1 MTSVFNARQS
11 AVYCYWTSLVSP
23 SLCNVDE

>member
-1 MTSVFNARQS
+1 MTSVLMLDKVQ
-11 AVYCYWTSLVSP
+11 YCYWTSFVSP